1 MIKKTNYNICLDCE
15 KKHCL
20 LIPDESTTISI
31 STFSWKKISYYCV
44 FRCNAKTEKNMK
56 KIKAKILY

>member
-1 MIKKTNYNICLDCE
+1 MIKRLTTTYVSIA
-15 KKHCL
+15 KKKCL
-20 LIPDESTTISI
+20 LIPDESTISI